1 MNIDQLMNSLFV
13 LFSLSLESS
22 SESKIRV
29 YFILKWLKN
38 HCKDKTRDLMNCQ
51 EDLRIRA
58 TNSFLAKR

>member
-1 MNIDQLMNSLFV
+1 V